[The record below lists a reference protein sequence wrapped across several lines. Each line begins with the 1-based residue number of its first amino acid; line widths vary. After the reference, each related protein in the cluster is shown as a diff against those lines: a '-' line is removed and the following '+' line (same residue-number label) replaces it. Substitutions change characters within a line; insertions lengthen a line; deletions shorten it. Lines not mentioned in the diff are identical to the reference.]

1 MTADNGIFFK
11 YVINYVTSK
20 IVYILYF
27 IVFSNSTMYIQKWS
41 VIKKICSLNLYGC
54 LFKYVNLEGC
64 WILLILFELVNI
76 LTCFDV
82 SVPDHIMIVINSD
95 GKKDQWYRSTKD
107 EKTNNFWCLSSSVC
121 CQSTMVGIVAH
132 TVQEE
137 IIISN
142 IIIITAI
149 HLSSSLCFW
158 HMGLEACNSRGS
170 SSETMQAK
178 KEIYISC
185 I

>member
-41 VIKKICSLNLYGC
+41 VIIFFC
-54 LFKYVNLEGC
+54 NLEGC

-121 CQSTMVGIVAH
+121 CQSTMIGIVAH

-178 KEIYISC
+178 KEIHRSC